1 MAASPLPLALRCLW
15 RVSEA
20 KAASRQLTP
29 RRHLLPGEKDG
40 VVVIAAIVVG
50 AIMTTRIII
59 STISDI
65 ITTDIMTPDIMTTA
79 DIMTIVSMTA
89 ATVGHDVPPPSGRGS
104 KTCDHRKTKLNAP
117 LGKTK
122 DDPTKTKQD
131 LSKTKQNL
139 SKSDMIIIIII
150 INVII
155 RRPRPSAESSTKHD
169 HRMRLP

>member
-1 MAASPLPLALRCLW
+1 MAASPLLLALRCLW

-29 RRHLLPGEKDG
+29 RHHLRAEKDG

-50 AIMTTRIII
+50 AIMTTRII

-79 DIMTIVSMTA
+79 DIMTIVSVTA

-122 DDPTKTKQD
+122 DDPTKTKQ
-131 LSKTKQNL
+131 NL
-139 SKSDMIIIIII
+139 S
-150 INVII
+150 N
-155 RRPRPSAESSTKHD
+155 TKRNPKTH
-169 HRMRLP
+169 

>member
-1 MAASPLPLALRCLW
+1 
-15 RVSEA
+15 
-20 KAASRQLTP
+20 
-29 RRHLLPGEKDG
+29 
-40 VVVIAAIVVG
+40 
-50 AIMTTRIII
+50 MTTRIII

-150 INVII
+150 IINVII

>member
-1 MAASPLPLALRCLW
+1 MRA
-15 RVSEA
+15 
-20 KAASRQLTP
+20 
-29 RRHLLPGEKDG
+29 EKDG

-150 INVII
+150 III
-155 RRPRPSAESSTKHD
+155 KAQGVQVTFRATLRLLRALSSF
-169 HRMRLP
+169 RLPQWRKLKSLLSLRN